1 LTSPFGIPSPPP
13 PTNNNPSSAI
23 SMNISRMQPPT
34 IPPISSGTLPTA
46 PLDPHYNALLNQAL
60 HETATREKSRID
72 SLTRHETQ
80 NYTTVDEYRHALS
93 RERRH
98 STTMALELAHYKF
111 ATRYTSCN
119 IHSAAEINEEAR
131 INHLIKNIDTMKRD
145 MNEDRCRVVMELE
158 REEERIINGL
168 VSRLEE
174 VKREKMLL
182 ERQIGSVRGTAT
194 TFAGAGGAGVGAGVG
209 MIDGEEQRLH
219 AQFEQMVVDS
229 EAAPTAGQLQQQ
241 GQHRPNIPQ
250 ESAESNRQASHG
262 SAAVGEAR
270 SASPAMT
277 GLELSIENQHENDEM
292 EEDSEEEDDNDED
305 ILGRMHHD
313 PEMEEE
319 LASLLKMKDSKS

>member
-1 LTSPFGIPSPPP
+1 
-13 PTNNNPSSAI
+13 
-23 SMNISRMQPPT
+23 
-34 IPPISSGTLPTA
+34 
-46 PLDPHYNALLNQAL
+46 
-60 HETATREKSRID
+60 
-72 SLTRHETQ
+72 
-80 NYTTVDEYRHALS
+80 
-93 RERRH
+93 
-98 STTMALELAHYKF
+98 MALELARYKF
-111 ATRYTSCN
+111 STRYTSCN

-194 TFAGAGGAGVGAGVG
+194 TSSGAGGAGVGAGMG

-219 AQFEQMVVDS
+219 AQFEQMMMDS
-229 EAAPTAGQLQQQ
+229 EAAAAAGQLQQQ

-250 ESAESNRQASHG
+250 ERVEFNRQASQC
-262 SAAVGEAR
+262 SDAVGEAR

-277 GLELSIENQHENDEM
+277 GLELSIENQPENSEM
-292 EEDSEEEDDNDED
+292 EEDSEEDDNDED
-305 ILGRMHHD
+305 ILEGMHHD

-319 LASLLKMKDSKS
+319 LASLLKMKE